1 MKNTLI
7 VLVVLVVLGLFSWVI
22 VKVNDPWAIAV
33 RKTFTQLT
41 KIELV
46 DSEKLREL
54 NTKLFYLE
62 EERDSILKSQNQLIK
77 ENDNLYNIIEQ
88 KETNIASLRYNLG
101 AYKNRLDEILTSNQT
116 LSPTEQL
123 KQFDIYTQI
132 EGAESSILIKKGNEE
147 VVETS
152 IERVDKANIV
162 MTEYIY
168 AAKEVEYQN
177 QIIQEQE
184 EAISLYKMRS
194 INLEQQLKNE
204 QELTKIAIEERDKY
218 KDLYLTVEGKTKKNL
233 LIAGG
238 IILVETATIVAL
250 IMGSAN

>member
-147 VVETS
+147 IVETS